1 MIYASPMYATIQLFG
16 PGGDFSQSDEEVQ
29 HWKGEERV
37 DLNVYHN

>member
-16 PGGDFSQSDEEVQ
+16 PGGDFSQSDEVQ